1 MKYRRYQREKCEGGL
16 DPRQERILANVVDLY
31 TESAQAVSSASVS
44 QASGLGLS
52 SATLRSQMAELEE
65 EGYLTQPHPSS
76 GRMPTARGFR
86 YYLNHL
92 LRERGLS
99 AQERERVRSH
109 YNLSAMSG
117 PEILHETSRV
127 LSLLS
132 HYAGVVF
139 LPALERAVIQSLTF
153 LPMRQERILAVLVT
167 CSGRVEQRVI
177 PNALGLAP
185 AELQRVGN
193 RLQPLAEG
201 KTLVELRAELERQ
214 RQAAQAACDQLL
226 LQALSLSERLVA
238 EDPASGWFIEGQS
251 RILDQ
256 PEFSD
261 VHSVKRLLQALEEK
275 AIMIQLVD
283 EAIEAE
289 GPRVILGDES
299 PLPGFEHLALVT
311 DRYLSEGADRGFLG
325 VLGPLR
331 MNYVRVIPLV
341 KYTASLITE
350 FLRS

>member
-1 MKYRRYQREKCEGGL
+1 MKYRRYQREKCERGL
-16 DPRQERILANVVDLY
+16 GPRQERILAKVVDLY
-31 TESAQAVSSASVS
+31 TESAEPVSSAAVS
-44 QASGLGLS
+44 RVSGLGLS
-52 SATLRSQMAELEE
+52 SATLRNQMAELER
-65 EGYLTQPHPSS
+65 EGYLAQPHPSS
-76 GRMPTARGFR
+76 GRIPTARGFR
-86 YYLNHL
+86 YYINHL
-92 LRERGLS
+92 LRERSLS
-99 AQERERVRSH
+99 TQERESVRSH

-139 LPALERAVIQSLTF
+139 LPSVERAAIRTLTF
-153 LPMRQERILAVLVT
+153 LPLRQERILAVLVT
-167 CSGRVEQRVI
+167 SSGRVEQRMI
-177 PNALGLAP
+177 PNQLGLDS
-185 AELQRVGN
+185 AELQRIGN

-214 RQAAQAACDQLL
+214 QESAQAACDQLL
-226 LQALSLSERLVA
+226 LRALSLGERLVA
-238 EDPASGWFIEGQS
+238 EDPSSGWYIEGQS

-261 VHSVKRLLQALEEK
+261 VNSVKRLLQVLEEN
-275 AIMIQLVD
+275 AIMIQLLD

-289 GPRVILGDES
+289 GPRVIIGDES
-299 PLPGFEHLALVT
+299 ALPGLQHLALVT
-311 DRYLSEGADRGFLG
+311 DRYLSEGADQGFLG

-341 KYTASLITE
+341 KYTAGLMTE

>member
-1 MKYRRYQREKCEGGL
+1 MKYRRYQREKREGGL
-16 DPRQERILANVVDLY
+16 DQRQERILAKVVDLY
-31 TESAQAVSSASVS
+31 TESAQPVSSAAVS
-44 QASGLGLS
+44 QVSGLGLS
-52 SATLRSQMAELEE
+52 SATLRNQMAELEQ
-65 EGYLTQPHPSS
+65 EGYLSQPHPSS
-76 GRMPTARGFR
+76 GRVPTARGFR

-92 LRERGLS
+92 LRERPLS
-99 AQERERVRSH
+99 RQEQENVRSH
-109 YNLSAMSG
+109 YNRSAIIG

-139 LPALERAVIQSLTF
+139 LPSVERAVIRTLTF
-153 LPMRQERILAVLVT
+153 LSLRQDRILAVLVT
-167 CSGRVEQRVI
+167 ASGRVEQRAI
-177 PNALGLAP
+177 PNQLGLDS
-185 AELQRVGN
+185 AELQRIGN

-214 RQAAQAACDQLL
+214 QEAAQAACDRLL

-251 RILDQ
+251 KILEQ

-261 VHSVKRLLQALEEK
+261 VNSVKRLLQALEEK
-275 AIMIQLVD
+275 AIMIRLVD

-289 GPRVILGDES
+289 GPRVIIGDES
-299 PLPGFEHLALVT
+299 SLPGLQHLALVT
-311 DRYLSEGADRGFLG
+311 DRYLSEDTDQGFLG

-331 MNYVRVIPLV
+331 MDYVRVIPLV
-341 KYTASLITE
+341 KYTAGLMTE